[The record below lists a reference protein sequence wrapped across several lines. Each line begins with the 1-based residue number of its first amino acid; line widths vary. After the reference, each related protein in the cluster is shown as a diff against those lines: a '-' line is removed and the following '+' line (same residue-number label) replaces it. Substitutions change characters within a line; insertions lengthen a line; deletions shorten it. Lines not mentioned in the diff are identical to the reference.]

1 MLVLFSPPAKKVN
14 FFVIDTVR
22 TNQMPNL
29 VNLYNDER
37 TKKLSQVIP
46 LFIPRLISIVLIYVY
61 KLQL

>member
-46 LFIPRLISIVLIYVY
+46 LFIPRLIRIVLIYIY